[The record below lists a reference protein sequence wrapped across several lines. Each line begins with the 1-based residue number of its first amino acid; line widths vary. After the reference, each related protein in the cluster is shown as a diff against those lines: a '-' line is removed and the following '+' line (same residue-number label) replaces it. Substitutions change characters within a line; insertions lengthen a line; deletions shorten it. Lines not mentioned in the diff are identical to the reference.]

1 MDDITI
7 MGQYVE
13 FDLDDFLRGNPAE
26 RAAFYRDVVPLG
38 ILTVDEA
45 RDLEDLAPS
54 NSPVTPQIGVPTNG
68 D

>member
-1 MDDITI
+1 
-7 MGQYVE
+7 MGSYIR

-38 ILTVDEA
+38 ILTVNEA
-45 RDLEDLAPS
+45 RELEDLAPS
-54 NSPVTPQIGVPTNG
+54 NSPIATPTGATTNG